1 MNAIGWFIL
10 VAVLIA
16 HVIDTLAEWLNMRA
30 ADTVLP
36 PALVHLYDEEAYE
49 KAQTYLKSN
58 TRFGMFKRVLD
69 LVALLLFWF
78 LGGFGWLDVVARS
91 FGWGEIATGLLFVGG
106 LVLLNGV
113 MGLPFGWYHTFVIEE
128 RFGFNKTT
136 PKTFWMDRIKAL
148 VLGLLIGVPVLV
160 LVLWLLGK
168 MGESAW
174 LYVWG
179 AITLISLA
187 LQYIAPTWIMPFF
200 NTFKPLQANDP
211 LRQAVLSYAHNVS
224 FPLTNILVMDGSR
237 RSSKANAFFTG
248 FGKNRRI
255 ALFDTLIADHTI
267 PELTA
272 IVAHEVGHYKH
283 RHLLKGMITGI
294 LQTGAYLFVLSLC
307 IKLPGLYAAFGLEQQ
322 SVYAGLVFFGLL
334 FSPIEFLL
342 GMLSNY
348 FSRKHEFEADAYALE
363 TAPEPE
369 ALGEALK
376 KMSVKHLTNLNPHP
390 LFVFLNHSHPPLL
403 QRLAAM
409 ERILLVKP

>member
-1 MNAIGWFIL
+1 
-10 VAVLIA
+10 
-16 HVIDTLAEWLNMRA
+16 
-30 ADTVLP
+30 
-36 PALVHLYDEEAYE
+36 
-49 KAQTYLKSN
+49 
-58 TRFGMFKRVLD
+58 
-69 LVALLLFWF
+69 
-78 LGGFGWLDVVARS
+78 
-91 FGWGEIATGLLFVGG
+91 
-106 LVLLNGV
+106 

>member
-1 MNAIGWFIL
+1 MNEIGWFIL
-10 VAVLIA
+10 VALLLA
-16 HVIDTLAEWLNMRA
+16 HVIDTLAEWLNIRA
-30 ADTVLP
+30 ADAVLP
-36 PALVHLYDEEAYE
+36 PALASLYDETAYTN
-49 KAQTYLKSN
+49 AQTYLKSN
-58 TRFGMFKRVLD
+58 TRFAMFKRGLD
-69 LVALLLFWF
+69 LLALLFFWF
-78 LGGFGWLDVVARS
+78 FDGFGWLDTVARS
-91 FGWGEIATGLLFVGG
+91 FGWGEVATGLLFVGG
-106 LVLLNGV
+106 LALLNGV

-136 PKTFWMDRIKAL
+136 PKTFWIDRMKGL
-148 VLGLLIGVPVLV
+148 VLGLLIGVPVLA
-160 LVLWLLGK
+160 LVVWLLDK

-179 AITLISLA
+179 AITLISLV
-187 LQYIAPTWIMPFF
+187 LQYVAPTWIMPFF
-200 NTFKPLQANDP
+200 NTFKPLQADDP
-211 LRQAVLSYAHNVS
+211 LRQAVLSYARNVS

-255 ALFDTLIADHTI
+255 ALFDTLIADHTV

-283 RHLLKGMITGI
+283 QHLLKGMVTGI

-307 IKLPGLYAAFGLEQQ
+307 LKLPGLYAAFGIEQQ

-334 FSPIEFLL
+334 FSPIEFML
-342 GMLSNY
+342 GMLTNY

-390 LFVFLNHSHPPLL
+390 LFVFLNYSHPPLP

-409 ERILLVKP
+409 ERILSAKT